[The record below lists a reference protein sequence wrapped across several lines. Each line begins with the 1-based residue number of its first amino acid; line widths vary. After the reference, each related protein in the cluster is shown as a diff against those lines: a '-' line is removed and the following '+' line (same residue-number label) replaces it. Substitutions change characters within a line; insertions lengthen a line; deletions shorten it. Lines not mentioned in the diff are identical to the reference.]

1 MRQTTLFTKTSKEA
15 PKDEASKNAILLLRA
30 GFIYKEMAGVYS
42 YLPLGL
48 RVINNI
54 IQVIREE
61 MNKLDATSEVE
72 LASLQAK
79 ETWEP
84 TDQWSDDTVDVW
96 FKTKLK
102 NETELGLAFTHEAS
116 MTKMMKE
123 FISSYR
129 DLPRNVY
136 HFKTKFRN
144 ETRARSGIM
153 RTREFLMK
161 DLYTF
166 SRTEKEH
173 EQRYEALKQAYY
185 DVFKRLGI
193 GDQTFLTYASGG
205 VFSKFSHEFQTVS
218 ESGEDTIYL
227 NEKAKIAVNKEVFN
241 DEMLTSLGFKPEDFV
256 EKKAIEVGNIFNLS
270 TRFSDALDLKFVDE
284 DGEKKSVI
292 MGSYGIGPARVM
304 ATIVEL
310 LSDDKGIVWPEEIAP
325 YKIHLLTLGEN
336 KDVIEASESL
346 YKKLG
351 DAGYDVLFDDRSGVT
366 NGEKFADA
374 DLIGCPW
381 RIIVSEKTLANDSV
395 EIKAR
400 TSAKAEMLK
409 LNKAVEHFK

>member
-48 RVINNI
+48 RVLNKIIN
-54 IQVIREE
+54 VIREE

-72 LASLQAK
+72 LASLQSK

-84 TDQWSDDTVDVW
+84 TDQWSDANVEVW

-102 NETELGLAFTHEAS
+102 NESELGLAFTHEAS
-116 MTKMMKE
+116 MAKMMKE
-123 FISSYR
+123 FINSYR

-144 ETRARSGIM
+144 EIRARSGIM

-166 SRTEKEH
+166 SRTEEEHKE
-173 EQRYEALKQAYY
+173 RYETLKQAYY
-185 DVFKRLGI
+185 DIFKRLGI

-205 VFSKFSHEFQTVS
+205 VFAKFSHEFQTIS

-241 DEMLTSLGFKPEDFV
+241 DEMLTSLGYKTEDFV

-310 LSDDKGIVWPEEIAP
+310 LSDDKGIIWPEEIAP
-325 YKIHLLTLGEN
+325 YKIHLLHLGEN
-336 KDVIEASESL
+336 KDVIETAESL

-351 DAGYDVLFDDRSGVT
+351 DAGYDVLFDDRSSVT

-381 RIIVSEKTLANDSV
+381 RIIVSEKTLANESV

-400 TSAKAEMLK
+400 TSDKAEMLK
-409 LNKAVEHFK
+409 INKAVEHFK

>member
-48 RVINNI
+48 RVINKI

-72 LASLQAK
+72 LASLQSK

-84 TDQWSDDTVDVW
+84 TDQWSDINVDVW

-102 NETELGLAFTHEAS
+102 NESELGLAFTHEAS

-166 SRTEKEH
+166 SRTEEEH

-185 DVFKRLGI
+185 AIFKRLGI
-193 GDQTFLTYASGG
+193 GDQTYLTYASGG
-205 VFSKFSHEFQTVS
+205 VFAKFSHEFQTIS
-218 ESGEDTIYL
+218 ESGEDTVYL

-241 DEMLTSLGFKPEDFV
+241 DEMLKSLGYKTQDFV

-310 LSDDKGIVWPEEIAP
+310 LSDDKGIVWPEEVAP
-325 YKIHLLTLGEN
+325 YSIHLLTLGEN
-336 KDVIEASESL
+336 IDVIEAGESL
-346 YKKLG
+346 YKELS
-351 DAGYDVLFDDRSGVT
+351 DAGHDVLLDDRKGAT

-381 RIIVSEKTLANDSV
+381 RIIVSEKTLAKDSV
-395 EIKAR
+395 EIKGR
-400 TSAKAEMLK
+400 SSDKAELVK
-409 LNKAVEHFK
+409 INKAVEHFK